1 MLNTRWDEAAIYRP
15 PVRTNLSRAIADH
28 LRRRIVAG
36 DIAAGRRLPSVK
48 RLAALCEVSV
58 PTAHAAVQILASL
71 GFVRTSPGIGTF
83 VRLGSS
89 PMTAVGNGWI
99 SAKPRE
105 LMRMRAMI
113 DRTASIAL
121 AAHVTTAHPH
131 RVPVAIGALGFLA
144 MDRWSHSQ
152 WPWPEAFVRA
162 DVAFHREIA
171 RLVPEGAATA
181 AVYDLVSQRLNRE
194 MVAAADLLS
203 DDDELHDLHHALAR
217 AIVDGQANKAGRLAT
232 RVARREAAALHP
244 ADG

>member
-1 MLNTRWDEAAIYRP
+1 MLNARWDEAAIYRP

-28 LRRRIVAG
+28 LRRQIVEG
-36 DIAAGRRLPSVK
+36 HIGAGRQLPSVK

-71 GFVRTSPGIGTF
+71 GFVRTSPGIGSF

-89 PMTAVGNGWI
+89 PMTAVSNGWI

-121 AAHVTTAHPH
+121 AGHVATAHPY
-131 RVPVAIGALGFLA
+131 RVPGAIGALAFFA
-144 MDRWSHSQ
+144 MERWGSRSA
-152 WPWPEAFVRA
+152 WPEMFVKA
-162 DVAFHREIA
+162 DVAFHREIT
-171 RLVPEGAATA
+171 RLVPDGAATA
-181 AVYDLVSQRLNRE
+181 AVYDLVSQRLDRP

-203 DDDELHDLHHALAR
+203 DDDELHELHHALAR
-217 AIVDGQANKAGRLAT
+217 AILDGRRNRAGRLAT
-232 RVARREAAALHP
+232 RIARREAAAVDSS
-244 ADG
+244 DG